1 MMRILDFDS
10 LSPEEF
16 LNRDIQAEEDV
27 SAAVDE
33 IIREV
38 RRRGDEALRDYTR
51 RFDGAEI
58 TPQQIIDKVRD
69 M

>member
-1 MMRILDFDS
+1 MPEMNLGQLMDQVR
-10 LSPEEF
+10 LSTAKPVEG
-16 LNRDIQAEEDV
+16 LN
-27 SAAVDE
+27 
-33 IIREV
+33 
-38 RRRGDEALRDYTR
+38 